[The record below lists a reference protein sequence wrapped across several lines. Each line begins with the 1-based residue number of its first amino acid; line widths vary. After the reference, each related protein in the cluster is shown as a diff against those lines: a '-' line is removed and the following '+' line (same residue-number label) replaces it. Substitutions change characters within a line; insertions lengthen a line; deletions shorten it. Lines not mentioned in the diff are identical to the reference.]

1 MSSATRTRRNQWAR
15 ELDDIVR
22 AVSGGFLFG
31 IPLLYTMEVW
41 QIGAAINGQRMAVA
55 LVVSFAIVFL
65 LNRTAGFRRGRTSG
79 LGETLIDTTQA
90 LAISLV
96 ATADI
101 LFLLRR
107 ITLATPSDEAL
118 GKVIYEAVPFALGA
132 AVASQLLSGGRSQ
145 GGGGGGQPGDEGGLR
160 GVLKDLGATAI
171 GATFIGF
178 TIAPTQ
184 EVPLLAAN
192 LSPPWFL
199 ALMAASLLISYA
211 IVFEAGFADQRSR
224 QRQRGIFQRPVSETI
239 VSYLVA
245 LLVAAVML
253 WFFRQFGLEDPWH
266 LWLKYTIVLGLP
278 AAVGGAAGRIA
289 V

>member
-96 ATADI
+96 ATAGI

-107 ITLATPSDEAL
+107 ITLATPPDEAL

-145 GGGGGGQPGDEGGLR
+145 GGGGGGSQ
-160 GVLKDLGATAI
+160 ATRA
-171 GATFIGF
+171 GC
-178 TIAPTQ
+178 
-184 EVPLLAAN
+184 AAC
-192 LSPPWFL
+192 
-199 ALMAASLLISYA
+199 
-211 IVFEAGFADQRSR
+211 
-224 QRQRGIFQRPVSETI
+224 
-239 VSYLVA
+239 
-245 LLVAAVML
+245 
-253 WFFRQFGLEDPWH
+253 
-266 LWLKYTIVLGLP
+266 
-278 AAVGGAAGRIA
+278 
-289 V
+289 